1 MYLQYMPKIHATV
14 SIDLQVKEDALYFVR
29 HNGLSLSELIER
41 LLKVH
46 LAAHA
51 ADKKPKRSRK

>member
-1 MYLQYMPKIHATV
+1 MQKIHATI
-14 SIDLQVKEDALYFVR
+14 SIDAQVKEDALYFVR

-46 LAAHA
+46 LKAHA
-51 ADKKPKRSRK
+51 IANQKRGKKI